1 MSENAKVRNSREWSS
16 RFAQH
21 CSYSKHIY
29 NFKWKATCS
38 ILEWYS
44 QVTEGRAMRL
54 ADWKTSA
61 VLREIHS
68 SAVYKTWAFKERSF
82 QSGLCSDPHLL
93 YVHEPE

>member
-44 QVTEGRAMRL
+44 QV
-54 ADWKTSA
+54 
-61 VLREIHS
+61 
-68 SAVYKTWAFKERSF
+68 
-82 QSGLCSDPHLL
+82 
-93 YVHEPE
+93 